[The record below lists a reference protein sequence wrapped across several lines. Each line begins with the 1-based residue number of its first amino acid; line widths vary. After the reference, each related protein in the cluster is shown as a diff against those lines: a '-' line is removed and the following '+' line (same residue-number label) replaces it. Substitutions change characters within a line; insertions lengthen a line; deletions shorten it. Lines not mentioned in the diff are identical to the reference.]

1 MPRTVQAV
9 PYPVDYQAFDP
20 VPHAIA
26 AIARGGI
33 AVVVDDESREN
44 EGDLVMAA
52 EFATV
57 AATAFFVR
65 YTSGFLCVAM
75 PAASADRLGL
85 PLMVPVEANG
95 ESLRT
100 AFTVSV
106 DAAEGISTGISAAD
120 RGRTVRLLADPACSA
135 TDLVRPG
142 HVMALRARSGGV
154 LERPGHTEA
163 TVDLCRLAGVAPVGL
178 LCELLADDGSMA
190 RRPTLLAFAR
200 EHDLPI
206 VTVAQIAAH
215 RLLTEQAGP
224 TEVATCNLPTRFG
237 QFTAHAFRGVNGNE
251 HLALVHGDPTADVAP
266 LVRLHSECLTGDVL
280 GSVRCDCG
288 TQLNDA
294 LDTIVRAGSGV
305 VIYHRGHEGRGIG
318 LAAKIAAY
326 ALQERGHDTVDAN
339 LALGLPADAREY
351 SAAAGMLRSLGLHR
365 VRLLTNNPHKIAA
378 LRDAGI
384 DVTERVSRPSAVTA
398 ENVAYLRTKNERM
411 GHRIAAV
418 GSAAAHSLRA

>member
-1 MPRTVQAV
+1 MPDTDEERVFDSVPEAV
-9 PYPVDYQAFDP
+9 
-20 VPHAIA
+20 A

-33 AVVVDDESREN
+33 VVVVDDESREN

-52 EFATV
+52 EFATT
-57 AATAFFVR
+57 ATTAFFVR
-65 YTSGFLCVAM
+65 HTSGFLCVAM
-75 PAASADRLGL
+75 PDSRADALEL
-85 PLMVPVEANG
+85 PLMVPDESNG

-106 DAAEGISTGISAAD
+106 DAAEGVTTGISARD
-120 RGRTVRLLADPACSA
+120 RGRTIRLLADPDCSPD
-135 TDLVRPG
+135 DLVRPG

-163 TVDLCRLAGVAPVGL
+163 TVDLCTLAGAAPVGL
-178 LCELLADDGSMA
+178 LCELLAEDGEMA
-190 RRPTLLAFAR
+190 RRPALLAFAR

-206 VTVAQIAAH
+206 ITVAQIAAH
-215 RLLTEQAGP
+215 RRRLESGVV
-224 TEVATCNLPTRFG
+224 EVATCTLPTRVGTFA
-237 QFTAHAFRGVNGNE
+237 AHAFRGADGTE
-251 HLALVHGDPTADVAP
+251 HLALVHGDPAADSTP

-288 TQLNDA
+288 SQLEDA
-294 LDTIVRAGSGV
+294 LDTIVAAGSGV
-305 VIYHRGHEGRGIG
+305 LLYHRGHEGRGIG

-351 SAAAGMLRSLGLHR
+351 GTAAGMLHHLGLAR
-365 VRLLTNNPHKIAA
+365 VRLLTNNPDKVDA
-378 LRDAGI
+378 LRAAGI
-384 DVTERVSRPSAVTA
+384 DVVERVARPSAVTA

-411 GHRIAAV
+411 GHRIAV
-418 GSAAAHSLRA
+418 LTGT